1 MQKHYFWKAAN
12 VIQCKYIASM
22 GKIIYEEP
30 SKVSYIVQ
38 RKILNID
45 VSQRKNSGIWLA
57 KLDSKLVNIL
67 HDNQSAICGI
77 IFSFGE
83 KSLHDKHFYNLVH
96 IFHLN
101 RNFKEKLLM
110 LQN

>member
-67 HDNQSAICGI
+67 HDNQSVICGI
-77 IFSFGE
+77 
-83 KSLHDKHFYNLVH
+83 KHFYNLVH

-110 LQN
+110 LQNK